1 MSVYTPVSRSQLE
14 FFFDRYDLGTVIRF
28 ESISNGIDNTNYFVD
43 TTQGS
48 FVLTLFENLAG
59 LYRTVIIKWT
69 DY

>member
-14 FFFDRYDLGTVIRF
+14 FFFDRCDLGTVLRF